1 MFKNKS
7 VLITGGTGS
16 FGKAFLKYLIKNFK
30 GFNKIIIFSRDE
42 LKQFEMSNY
51 FSEDRFPFIR
61 YFLGDVRDLQ
71 RLNRA
76 MEDIDYVIHAA
87 ALKQVPAAEYNPF
100 EVIKTN
106 VIGAQ
111 NIIEACL
118 NTGVKKVIALSTDK
132 AVAPINLYGATKL
145 CSDKLFIS
153 ANNITGKKN
162 LSFSVV
168 RYGNVMGS
176 RGSVIPQFLEQK
188 KNGILRI
195 TDKRMTRFNI
205 TMDESIKLV
214 LWALKNS
221 LGGEIFV
228 PKIPS
233 YRILDLAKAMA
244 PNAKIKI
251 TGLRL
256 GEKIHE
262 DLITTSESEYTVD
275 LKKYYAVLTFLV
287 KSSNNLLSDKLF
299 RTYLKFKNS
308 KRVKKGFSYRS
319 DTNSDFLKVK
329 EIKELIKKQNILP

>member
-1 MFKNKS
+1 MFKNKEI
-7 VLITGGTGS
+7 LITGGTGS
-16 FGKAFLKYLIKNFK
+16 FGKAFLKHLIGNYK
-30 GFNKIIIFSRDE
+30 GIKKIIIFSRDE

-51 FSEDRFPFIR
+51 FSEYRFPFIR

-111 NIIEACL
+111 NIIEASL
-118 NTGVKKVIALSTDK
+118 NSRVKKVIALSTDK

-188 KNGILRI
+188 K
-195 TDKRMTRFNI
+195 MEFF
-205 TMDESIKLV
+205 V
-214 LWALKNS
+214 S
-221 LGGEIFV
+221 L
-228 PKIPS
+228 
-233 YRILDLAKAMA
+233 
-244 PNAKIKI
+244 
-251 TGLRL
+251 
-256 GEKIHE
+256 
-262 DLITTSESEYTVD
+262 
-275 LKKYYAVLTFLV
+275 
-287 KSSNNLLSDKLF
+287 
-299 RTYLKFKNS
+299 
-308 KRVKKGFSYRS
+308 
-319 DTNSDFLKVK
+319 
-329 EIKELIKKQNILP
+329 IKE